1 MSISVGNVF
10 STGIEMFGKRAL
22 KLAGL
27 WLIFTILSYAVSF
40 GLIFAVGGGGL
51 LSGSFGGAD
60 PDFGA
65 MGAGLGIGIGLVYLI
80 SFYISGAQMASMAS
94 MGSRLTSGDFGTSFT
109 TGFTGGLT
117 LMGVFLLFLI
127 GGFVIALPF
136 SLFADGPLGDGGGA
150 LAILPLLLLAA
161 MVFLTCRLCLVF
173 PVVGVDGVRNPITAI
188 TRSWQMTK
196 GSGLKI
202 FLILIIFFVILMVLV
217 FILSL
222 LMGGVMMGAM
232 AGIGSGG
239 VDDFGAADIGSMIG
253 VFAGVG
259 LVFLLVMSVIAA
271 FTTAIFAAVH
281 SEISGTEAEG
291 LEETFV

>member
-10 STGIEMFGKRAL
+10 STGVEIFGKRVL

-27 WLIFTILSYAVSF
+27 WLIFTILSYAVSL

-51 LSGSFGGAD
+51 LTGGFGGPD

-65 MGAGLGIGIGLVYLI
+65 IGAGLGIGIALVYLI
-80 SFYISGAQMASMAS
+80 SFYIYGAQMASMAS
-94 MGSRLTSGDFGTSFT
+94 MGSRLTSGDFGSSFT

-136 SLFADGPLGDGGGA
+136 SLFAGGPLGEGGGA
-150 LAILPLLLLAA
+150 LAILPIIMLAA
-161 MVFLTCRLCLVF
+161 MVFLICRLCLIF
-173 PVVGVDGVRNPITAI
+173 PVVGVDGVRNPVTAI
-188 TRSWQMTK
+188 IRSWQMTK
-196 GSGLKI
+196 GSALKI
-202 FLILIIFFVILMVLV
+202 FLILIIFFAISMAFL

-232 AGIGSGG
+232 SGG
-239 VDDFGAADIGSMIG
+239 VDDLAAGNFGSMIG
-253 VFAGVG
+253 AFAGVG
-259 LVFLLVMSVIAA
+259 LVFILVMAVFAA

-281 SEISGTEAEG
+281 SEISGTVTED